1 MKKLSTLL
9 VLVTA
14 TVLLGWGF
22 GSNDGNQ
29 DKDVSNSVNLE
40 NVVFDQSIQ
49 NVVVFNSDNPLAIL
63 FPQGELVNFPGQGAG
78 GKDVSAITAPGTLYG
93 FGCQANL
100 GNWMGDDFVVPAG
113 QTWKIDSIKFFSYQT
128 GGSIGASTITGCR
141 IAIRSTTITGA
152 LVAGDTAVNRLHK
165 TYWEGAS
172 APGIY
177 RTTGTPPY
185 ASQTTRPIYHVVDT
199 LNTTLSAGTY
209 WVEVGFTGSLASG
222 PWAPPR
228 TILNTPATGNA
239 QQRLAGVWS
248 PAMDGANQQGLPF
261 IIYGTNIT
269 GISNN
274 NTGIPG
280 SYNLKQN
287 YPNPFNP
294 STKISF
300 DLPKQDFVKIS
311 VYDMSGKE
319 VETLL
324 NRVVDAGSFTVDFD
338 ASKLSTGVYF
348 YKMITSDFA
357 ATKKMILVK

>member
-9 VLVTA
+9 VLITA

-22 GSNDGNQ
+22 ISNDGNQ
-29 DKDVSNSVNLE
+29 DRDVINNVNLE

-49 NVVVFNSDNPLAIL
+49 YVAGYNSDDPRAIL
-63 FPQGELVNFPGQGAG
+63 FPYGELVNFPGQGQG
-78 GKDVSAITAPGTLYG
+78 GADVSAITSPGTLYG

-100 GNWMGDDFVVPAG
+100 FNWMGDDFVIPAG
-113 QTWKIDSIKFFSYQT
+113 ETWKIDSIKFFSYQT
-128 GGSIGASTITGCR
+128 GSTLTSTITGCQL
-141 IAIRSTTITGA
+141 AIYSGTLAGA
-152 LVAGDTAVNRLHK
+152 LVAGDTVANRLRA
-165 TYWEGAS
+165 TYFS
-172 APGIY
+172 NIY

-185 ASQTTRPIYHVVDT
+185 NTQTTRPIMAVVDT
-199 LNTTLSAGTY
+199 LSAILSAGTY
-209 WVEVGFTGSLASG
+209 WIQTGFRGTLASG

-228 TILNTPATGNA
+228 TILNTPVTGNA
-239 QQRLAGVWS
+239 QQKLSGVW
-248 PAMDGANQQGLPF
+248 AAALDGTNQQGLPF
-261 IIYGTNIT
+261 IIYGTNLT

-274 NTGIPG
+274 NTGVP
-280 SYNLKQN
+280 SSHSLKQN

-311 VYDMSGKE
+311 VFDMSGKE
-319 VETLL
+319 VETLV

-348 YKMITSDFA
+348 YKMTTSNFT